1 MKNKSN
7 FPNHD
12 MLIQTLKM
20 RKINGLKIVRSIHF
34 ASFDSYLPYCCLV
47 WAQNCSSIQP
57 IAILQKELLELL
69 NFNQTIPITVPT
81 SNKALS

>member
-1 MKNKSN
+1 MKNKSY

-20 RKINGLKIVRSIHF
+20 RKYVSLKIVRSIYF

-47 WAQNCSSIQP
+47 WAQNCSTTQRIV
-57 IAILQKELLELL
+57 ILQKELSELL
-69 NFNQTIPITVPT
+69 TFNQTIPITVPT
-81 SNKALS
+81 SNKAPS